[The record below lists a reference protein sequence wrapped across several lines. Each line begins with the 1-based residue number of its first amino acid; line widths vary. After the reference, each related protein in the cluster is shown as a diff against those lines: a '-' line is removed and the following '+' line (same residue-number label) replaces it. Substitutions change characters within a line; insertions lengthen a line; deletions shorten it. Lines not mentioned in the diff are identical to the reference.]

1 MTVSELIYLAETGK
15 NPEYKGDT
23 KCVFCGAKAEK
34 NLKKVIKKTFTDLD
48 YLQEGEGVC
57 EACKFCLDDKNS
69 IRKKSAVYHKDGV
82 LKFTAL
88 ELEEIVFNLDKYDIK
103 PPFFFAVSYS
113 KKKHMFYKGKLSYDF
128 KKFYIQTD
136 DIGFEFDV
144 NEYKEVFKL
153 IKRLYTKIKGKKQ
166 TYFTKGEI
174 MSLDPPIHKIKQF
187 GVEEF
192 FKIKAELQKYNK
204 SPAYEMLV
212 YAVREG
218 EEK

>member
-1 MTVSELIYLAETGK
+1 MTVSELIYLAEK
-15 NPEYKGDT
+15 KEKPRYKGKG
-23 KCVFCGAKAEK
+23 KCVFCGKEAEK
-34 NLKKVIKKTFTDLD
+34 NLKKVIKKTFTDLE
-48 YLQEGEGVC
+48 YLQNGNGVC
-57 EACKFCLDDKNS
+57 EACRFCLDDKNA
-69 IRKKSAVYHKDGV
+69 IRKKSAVYHLGGV

-88 ELEEIVFNLDKYDIK
+88 ELEDIVFNLDKYNIC

-113 KKKHMFYKGKLSYDF
+113 KKKHMFYKGKLSYNI

-144 NEYKEVFKL
+144 EEYKEVFKL
-153 IKRLYTKIKGKKQ
+153 IKTLYTKIKGKKQ

-187 GVEEF
+187 DAEEF
-192 FKIKAELQKYNK
+192 FKIKQKLQKYHK

-218 EEK
+218 E